1 NIVIRGRISCRSG
14 LHIGGPAEAFRIGG
28 VDHPIVRDPRTAQPY
43 IPGSTLKGR
52 LRSLLEWALPNR
64 LRSDG
69 DVYVGSRKGCEISR
83 IFGSS
88 AVRSRGSEEP
98 SRSGPGRL
106 VVRDAFPET
115 PVTVIETHTETRL
128 NRITAFP
135 DPRSME
141 RVPRGTR
148 FLVTLL
154 YGVYD
159 DQGDKGYT
167 DIEHLAHLFT
177 AFRLLEHAS
186 LGAGGSRGSG
196 EVGIEIAEQPII
208 RTLESYQGAG
218 GVEEEAPLW
227 VPVATFS
234 PTLYQK
240 AIARV
245 LLPDQPFPR
254 MGRGSRGGGRR
265 ERRAARGVRHSAE
278 GASAAEG
285 RVPSAKREEESSEA
299 AVSAAPSAPGV
310 GEDSRSSP
318 GVSEEPLPEGTP
330 SQDLEKGERPE
341 GGSAAGEGGDDAE
354 DSE

>member
-88 AVRSRGSEEP
+88 AVRTRGAEEP
-98 SRSGPGRL
+98 LQSGPGRL

-148 FLVTLL
+148 FLVTFL

-167 DIEHLAHLFT
+167 DIEHLVHLFT
-177 AFRLLEHAS
+177 ALRLLEHAS

-196 EVGIEIAEQPII
+196 EVGIEIAERPII
-208 RTLESYQGAG
+208 RTLESYQGDA
-218 GVEEEAPLW
+218 GVEEEAPVW

-245 LLPDQPFPR
+245 LLPDQPFPPV
-254 MGRGSRGGGRR
+254 GRRSRGGSRR
-265 ERRAARGVRHSAE
+265 ERRAAQGTRHSAK
-278 GASAAEG
+278 GVSAAEG
-285 RVPSAKREEESSEA
+285 S
-299 AVSAAPSAPGV
+299 APSANREGETSEVAESSSASPPV
-310 GEDSRSSP
+310 AGEDSTSSP
-318 GVSEEPLPEGTP
+318 GDRNNSLPEGTL
-330 SQDLEKGERPE
+330 SQGLEKGEKSE
-341 GGSAAGEGGDDAE
+341 GGSTGGEGRDDAE
-354 DSE
+354 HSE